1 MWPVAA
7 LEQVGGSMEEMKIVR
22 ESQARSRQGLV
33 ELGKRLGL
41 CSSIMGIVCTK
52 FYAYEI
58 LLYHI
63 PLLALHKLAYVA
75 YPKRINYACNILP

>member
-1 MWPVAA
+1 MASGCIRTSGR
-7 LEQVGGSMEEMKIVR
+7 EHGGNEDSERVTGQIT
-22 ESQARSRQGLV
+22 QGLV

-52 FYAYEI
+52 FYAYKI